1 MGREDRKIYDGMSG
15 SKTECQG
22 PVDIQSFELNIGE
35 KAGWCSRR
43 LRMVSSPDSS
53 RKILRQQLH
62 HMFLRVLFRSDRLK
76 DSGSVP
82 VFLIHIEE
90 QFGILWKFLD
100 PLIQKR
106 REESLTAEFRICKG
120 GALKQKVVHR
130 NKSDGGDDA
139 PVVFRKKKQ
148 GCSLKRERERGVI
161 VSCACIYHGLD
172 LVFPERI

>member
-1 MGREDRKIYDGMSG
+1 MSG

-43 LRMVSSPDSS
+43 FRMVSSPDSS

-100 PLIQKR
+100 PLIR
-106 REESLTAEFRICKG
+106 SAE
-120 GALKQKVVHR
+120 
-130 NKSDGGDDA
+130 KS
-139 PVVFRKKKQ
+139 P
-148 GCSLKRERERGVI
+148 
-161 VSCACIYHGLD
+161 
-172 LVFPERI
+172 

>member
-1 MGREDRKIYDGMSG
+1 MGREDGKIYDGMSG

-43 LRMVSSPDSS
+43 FRMVSSPDSS

-100 PLIQKR
+100 R
-106 REESLTAEFRICKG
+106 
-120 GALKQKVVHR
+120 
-130 NKSDGGDDA
+130 GDDA

-148 GCSLKRERERGVI
+148 GCILKRERERGVI